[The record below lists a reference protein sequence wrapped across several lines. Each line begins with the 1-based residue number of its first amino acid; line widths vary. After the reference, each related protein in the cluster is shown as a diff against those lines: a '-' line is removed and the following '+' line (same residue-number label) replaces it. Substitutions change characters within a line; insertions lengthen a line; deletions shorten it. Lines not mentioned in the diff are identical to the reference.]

1 MKKYA
6 KTKDYVD
13 YLNQRFDEA
22 YMNQIEYVEIT
33 AKDLHEALSEKP
45 TLPTCCSAMRRVM
58 KEGDEILTDTEN
70 VSGSSVQLRIRYHI
84 KNREGRSFMN
94 PPKKRGR
101 PAGYQKKMLFGSKK
115 QKHRLSPEDALIRH
129 LENCGI
135 RYETEEHLI
144 LVHGDYGIWKIYID
158 HVRKGPKA
166 GFRHKIFDL
175 LTHFDD
181 TAEKISLLIM
191 SNPAYEKEWM
201 KISDIVKQ
209 RLNLTLLKCTP
220 RGKIKEII

>member
-22 YMNQIEYVEIT
+22 DKNQIEYVEIT

-84 KNREGRSFMN
+84 KNREGRSFIN
-94 PPKKRGR
+94 LPKRRGR
-101 PAGYQKKMLFGSKK
+101 PAGYHREMRSKSMKK
-115 QKHRLSPEDALIRH
+115 QKHDLSLEEALINY
-129 LENCGI
+129 LEEC
-135 RYETEEHLI
+135 RMQYDVKEHLI
-144 LVHGDYGIWKIYID
+144 LVHGEYGIWKIYID
-158 HVRKGPKA
+158 HAKKGPKT
-166 GFRHKIFDL
+166 GFQHKLFDL
-175 LTHFDD
+175 LTQIDD
-181 TAEKISLLIM
+181 SAEKNSLLIM
-191 SNPAYEKEWM
+191 NNQAYEKEWM
-201 KISDIVKQ
+201 KLSDMVKQ
-209 RLNLTLLKCTP
+209 RLNITLLKCTP
-220 RGKIKEII
+220 HGKIKEM